1 MPNTDPRT
9 YRALRRSTIAVATAA
24 AALIVASA
32 ADAAT
37 YTVLPQQSELV
48 VRTFKAGIASA
59 LAHDHVA
66 RATRFSGTVDYD
78 PRSPTAA
85 AVEVTVDAASVVVD
99 EPALRQRHG
108 LDKEV
113 SEKSRA
119 KIQKT
124 MEGSEQLDVE
134 RYSEIAFRSTRVA
147 AGTDGGLEVT
157 GDFTLH
163 GVTRQ
168 VTLPVTIALDG
179 ATLRA
184 QASFRFLQSDFGI
197 EPFSGGLGT
206 VRNQDE
212 VELTVRL
219 EARAEE
225 PPLRGLGSH

>member
-1 MPNTDPRT
+1 MPNTEPRT
-9 YRALRRSTIAVATAA
+9 YRPLRRSAIAA
-24 AALIVASA
+24 AVVLIVGSA
-32 ADAAT
+32 AGAAT
-37 YTVLPQQSELV
+37 YTVRPQQSELL
-48 VRTFKAGIASA
+48 VRTFKAGVASA

-66 RATRFSGTVDYD
+66 RATRFTGTVEYD
-78 PRSPTAA
+78 PRSPTTAT
-85 AVEVTVDAASVVVD
+85 VEVTVEAASVIVD

-119 KIQKT
+119 KIQQT
-124 MEGSEQLDVE
+124 MESPEQLDVE
-134 RYSEIAFRSTRVA
+134 RFPEIAFRSTRVT

-163 GVTRQ
+163 GVTRR
-168 VTLPVTIALDG
+168 VTIPITVALDG
-179 ATLRA
+179 ETLRA
-184 QASFRFLQSDFGI
+184 EGSFRFLQSDYGI

-219 EARAEE
+219 EAQQKN
-225 PPLRGLGSH
+225 

>member
-1 MPNTDPRT
+1 MPNTAPRT
-9 YRALRRSTIAVATAA
+9 YRALHRSAITVAAAA
-24 AALIVASA
+24 AALIVGSA
-32 ADAAT
+32 AGAAT
-37 YTVLPQQSELV
+37 YNVRPQQSELV
-48 VRTFKAGIASA
+48 VRTFKGGIASA

-66 RATRFSGTVDYD
+66 RATRLSGTVEYD
-78 PRSPTAA
+78 PQSPTTAT
-85 AVEVTVDAASVVVD
+85 VEVTVEAASVVVD

-113 SEKSRA
+113 SDKSRA
-119 KIQKT
+119 KIQQT
-124 MEGSEQLDVE
+124 MESPEQLDVE
-134 RYSEIAFRSTRVA
+134 RFSEIAFRSTRVT

-168 VTLPVTIALDG
+168 VTVPVTVEIDG

-184 QASFRFLQSDFGI
+184 EGSFRFLQSDYGI

-219 EARAEE
+219 EAHRM
-225 PPLRGLGSH
+225 P